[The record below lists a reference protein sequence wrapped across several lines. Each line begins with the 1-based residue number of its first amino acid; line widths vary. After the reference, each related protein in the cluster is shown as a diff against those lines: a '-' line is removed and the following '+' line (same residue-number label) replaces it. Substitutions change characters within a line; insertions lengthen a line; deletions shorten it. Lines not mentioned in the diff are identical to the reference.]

1 MRTKTFSPKERV
13 NNWTEYPEKTTRS
26 TLLIPACYMKLFYKR
41 LKANKHNPRMY
52 LSYLLENYRLLI
64 KNREIPSYEKLE
76 TGYQEDG
83 LKLQRVDFIPRGE
96 DWAEMKC
103 LKAFLNRSMTWIF
116 VYLLVLD
123 SLEIK
128 KNLPEKFVDFVVPKL
143 ASMRIMVIILFS
155 RKRKIYRRIMRHTRD
170 KSG

>member
-1 MRTKTFSPKERV
+1 MRTKTFLPKERV
-13 NNWTEYPEKTTRS
+13 NDWKEYPEKSTRS
-26 TLLIPACYMKLFYKR
+26 TLLIPDRYMRLFHKR
-41 LKANKHNPRMY
+41 LKANKHNPTEY
-52 LSYLLENYRLLI
+52 LSYLLESYRLLI
-64 KNREIPSYEKLE
+64 RNGEIPVYGKLE
-76 TGYQEDG
+76 TGYQEEG

-128 KNLPEKFVDFVVPKL
+128 KNLPEKFVDFVVPKINKVRNEGFL
-143 ASMRIMVIILFS
+143 GKKL
-155 RKRKIYRRIMRHTRD
+155 
-170 KSG
+170 

>member
-1 MRTKTFSPKERV
+1 
-13 NNWTEYPEKTTRS
+13 
-26 TLLIPACYMKLFYKR
+26 MKLFYKR

-52 LSYLLENYRLLI
+52 LLLARKLSSPY

-83 LKLQRVDFIPRGE
+83 LKLQRVDFIPLGE

-123 SLEIK
+123 
-128 KNLPEKFVDFVVPKL
+128 
-143 ASMRIMVIILFS
+143 FS
-155 RKRKIYRRIMRHTRD
+155 RN
-170 KSG
+170 